1 MANTKTKTKVGRRN
15 FLIAV
20 SAGSA
25 ATAAALVTGNASTQS
40 AGSGTREGK
49 RSGDGY
55 AVSEHINNYYRT
67 AKV

>member
-1 MANTKTKTKVGRRN
+1 MSDTKTTKGRRN

-25 ATAAALVTGNASTQS
+25 AGAAALVAGNHAPQVQS
-40 AGSGTREGK
+40 AAQKDAK
-49 RSGDGY
+49 RSGSGY